1 MMTSPEVKIFAM
13 APSDKKQRG
22 VRGFFGELVLLGS
35 APKILTGSII
45 IAADTLFVVW
55 ALLIVFNL
63 QHGPLVSLFVVEGLF
78 LISAVAFFLAHKS
91 VHVPTI
97 LAYNAIVV
105 VLSIVLNLF
114 FSGNWGDLGIYAL
127 CGYAIYRFPLRWA
140 FLMIVLPVIALV
152 VTHHIGNI
160 TKTHGIPAEFSLL
173 SPLLIVALIGWVAWT
188 RRARHLLI
196 VELQMVQAQLR
207 AQIARTEELATARER
222 ARIARD
228 IHDVLAHT
236 LTILSIQVQA
246 ARQLVLHNP
255 EKLAT
260 KLDDMAALL
269 RESIAESR
277 RVVGL
282 LRETALSPAS
292 LGDMGTRL
300 QAMMER
306 FSERSGIRCV
316 FEEEGTSV
324 VMDDKQG
331 ETLQFALQEALTN
344 AHRHGAA
351 TMVKAT
357 LSWQPKA
364 VTMSV
369 LDNGQGSSKNTDGS
383 HEGLHGM
390 RERTQSLG
398 GSLETSSL
406 PEGGFAVTLSLPL
419 HSSQS
424 LHSTHNSQPL
434 EMHRE

>member
-13 APSDKKQRG
+13 APGDKKQHG
-22 VRGFFGELVLLGS
+22 VRRFFGELVVLGS
-35 APKILTGSII
+35 APKILTESIV

-55 ALLIVFNL
+55 ALLIVINL
-63 QHGPLVSLFVVEGLF
+63 QHGPLVTLLVVESLF
-78 LISAVAFFLAHKS
+78 LISAVAFILAHRS

-97 LAYNAIVV
+97 LAYNAVIVA
-105 VLSIVLNLF
+105 LSIVLDLF
-114 FSGNWGDLGIYAL
+114 FSGSWGDLGLYAL

-140 FLMIVLPVIALV
+140 CLMIVIPVITIA

-160 TKTHGIPAEFSLL
+160 AKTHTIAAAFSLL
-173 SPLLIVALIGWVAWT
+173 SPLLIVMIIGWVAWT
-188 RRARHLLI
+188 RRSRHLLI
-196 VELQMVQAQLR
+196 VQLQLVQAQLR
-207 AQIARTEELATARER
+207 TQIARTEELATARER

-260 KLDDMAALL
+260 KLDDMASLL

-292 LGDMGTRL
+292 LGAMGTRL

-316 FEEEGTSV
+316 FEEEGTPV
-324 VMDDKQG
+324 IMNDKQG
-331 ETLQFALQEALTN
+331 ETFQFALQEALTN

-351 TMVKAT
+351 TMVKGT
-357 LSWQPKA
+357 LCWQPKA
-364 VTMSV
+364 VTLTV

-383 HEGLHGM
+383 HQGLHGM
-390 RERTQSLG
+390 RERAQALG
-398 GSLETSSL
+398 GSLETGSP
-406 PEGGFAVTLSLPL
+406 PEGGFTVTLTLPL
-419 HSSQS
+419 Q
-424 LHSTHNSQPL
+424 STHYSQPL

>member
-1 MMTSPEVKIFAM
+1 MMTSPEVKIFAL

-22 VRGFFGELVLLGS
+22 VRKFFGELVVLGS

-63 QHGPLVSLFVVEGLF
+63 EHGPLVTLLVVEGLF
-78 LISAVAFFLAHKS
+78 IISAVAFFLAHKS

-97 LAYNAIVV
+97 LGYYAVLV
-105 VLSIVLNLF
+105 VLSIVLDLF
-114 FSGNWGDLGIYAL
+114 FSGNWGDLGLYAL

-140 FLMIVLPVIALV
+140 CLMIIIPVITLA
-152 VTHHIGNI
+152 VTHHVGNVA
-160 TKTHGIPAEFSLL
+160 KTHTIGETLSSL
-173 SPLLIVALIGWVAWT
+173 SPLLIVVLIGWVAWT

-196 VELQMVQAQLR
+196 VQLQLVQAQLR

-246 ARQLVLHNP
+246 ARQLVQHNP

-260 KLDDMAALL
+260 KLDDMASLL
-269 RESIAESR
+269 RDSIAESR

-316 FEEEGTSV
+316 FEEEGTPT
-324 VMDDKQG
+324 VMSDKQG
-331 ETLQFALQEALTN
+331 ETFQFALQEALTN

-357 LSWQPKA
+357 LCWQAKA
-364 VTMSV
+364 VTLSV
-369 LDNGQGSSKNTDGS
+369 LDNGQGSSKNTEGS
-383 HEGLHGM
+383 HHGLHGM
-390 RERTQSLG
+390 RERAQALG
-398 GSLETSSL
+398 GSLETGAP

-419 HSSQS
+419 QN
-424 LHSTHNSQPL
+424 THTSQPL

>member
-1 MMTSPEVKIFAM
+1 MMTSPEVKIFAL

-22 VRGFFGELVLLGS
+22 VRRFFGELVLLGS

-63 QHGPLVSLFVVEGLF
+63 QHGSLVTLLVVESLFI
-78 LISAVAFFLAHKS
+78 ISAVAFFLAHKS

-97 LAYNAIVV
+97 LAYYAVLV
-105 VLSIVLNLF
+105 VLSIVLDLF
-114 FSGNWGDLGIYAL
+114 FSGNWGDLGLYAL

-140 FLMIVLPVIALV
+140 CLMIVIPVIALA
-152 VTHHIGNI
+152 VTHHVGNVA
-160 TKTHGIPAEFSLL
+160 KAHAFSAAFSSL
-173 SPLLIVALIGWVAWT
+173 SPLLIVVLIGWVAWT

-196 VELQMVQAQLR
+196 VQLQLVQAQLR

-260 KLDDMAALL
+260 KLDDMASLL
-269 RESIAESR
+269 RDSIAESR

-306 FSERSGIRCV
+306 FSERTGIRCV
-316 FEEEGTSV
+316 FEEEGTPAI
-324 VMDDKQG
+324 MNDKQG
-331 ETLQFALQEALTN
+331 ETFQFALQEALTN
-344 AHRHGAA
+344 AHRHGGA

-357 LSWQPKA
+357 LCWQAKV
-364 VTMSV
+364 VTLSV
-369 LDNGQGSSKNTDGS
+369 LDNGQGSSKNSEGS
-383 HEGLHGM
+383 HQGLHGM
-390 RERTQSLG
+390 RERAQALG
-398 GSLETSSL
+398 GSLEAGA
-406 PEGGFAVTLSLPL
+406 PAEGGFAVTLSLPL
-419 HSSQS
+419 Q
-424 LHSTHNSQPL
+424 STHTSQPL
-434 EMHRE
+434 EMQRE